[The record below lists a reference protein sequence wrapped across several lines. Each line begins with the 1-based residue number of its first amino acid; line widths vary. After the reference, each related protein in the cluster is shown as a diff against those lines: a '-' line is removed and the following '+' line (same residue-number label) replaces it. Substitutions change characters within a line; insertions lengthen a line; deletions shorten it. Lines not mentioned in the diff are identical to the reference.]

1 MASFLQEAFTRFS
14 AGKVAE
20 LKQVAPDLDFDKKP
34 NELTWEEAE
43 KFVNAFKQVK
53 WIAPA
58 MDAIVPIGKE
68 QIEKS
73 FTNIFNPEVL
83 VVTERP
89 PKVYKGGIQF
99 MVEVGIAYGG
109 GVAAAGKKGEIMR
122 FANRVPLPFD
132 ASGCGI
138 TEAVKNMD
146 WKRYDVK
153 NFEEEPIVVLV
164 NLISVY
170 VPYTGAGKQAIAAE
184 EDIVAEIRFAVM
196 EAARGVQRFLSG
208 RRREHEME
216 NKRKVVTRY
225 VEQLAG
231 DVCDLAGTVKDK
243 KKVKDAL
250 NKIIEEKYL
259 ATNGEDEEKEE
270 KEAEAK
276 KKEKTDKEEPD
287 EE

>member
-1 MASFLQEAFTRFS
+1 
-14 AGKVAE
+14 
-20 LKQVAPDLDFDKKP
+20 
-34 NELTWEEAE
+34 
-43 KFVNAFKQVK
+43 
-53 WIAPA
+53 
-58 MDAIVPIGKE
+58 
-68 QIEKS
+68 
-73 FTNIFNPEVL
+73 
-83 VVTERP
+83 
-89 PKVYKGGIQF
+89 
-99 MVEVGIAYGG
+99 MVEIGIAYGG

-184 EDIVAEIRFAVM
+184 DDIVAEIRYAVM

-208 RRREHEME
+208 RRREHELE

-225 VEQLAG
+225 IEQLSS
-231 DVCDLAGTVKDK
+231 DMCELAGAAKDK
-243 KKVKDAL
+243 KRIKEQL
-250 NKIIEEKYL
+250 NKIIEDKYL
-259 ATNGEDEEKEE
+259 GADNGEEEE
-270 KEAEAK
+270 KEAKEAETAK
-276 KKEKTDKEEPD
+276 KKDNVEKEEET